1 MIISEVTRE
10 VDERVTVLRDKAT
23 WCVRTVRNRLLWL
36 VSFIQAFPVIL
47 WGRLEY
53 VTGVDRR
60 AWRTFVLSSI
70 LSVVVFVASVIAF
83 RKSGCG

>member
-23 WCVRTVRNRLLWL
+23 WCVQTVENRLLWL
-36 VSFIQAFPVIL
+36 VAFIQAFPVIL

-53 VTGVDRR
+53 LTGLDRR

-70 LSVVVFVASVIAF
+70 LSVAVFVVSVVVLRQAD
-83 RKSGCG
+83 